1 MHTTEGYEMPK
12 FTSVENIRSE
22 RLRLDSE
29 FESGL
34 PDYLQD
40 YFDEEEFK
48 FVERKFYDDKRTAK
62 YEHTVEERREYKEN
76 EKEEFWKNNSAEIV
90 KKPKS
95 VGSHLE
101 PVYQP
106 PARATQRVEEEINL
120 NYDEKQA
127 LIRLCEDD
135 LELFA
140 VRYFPH
146 YLKKPSSKLHK
157 FLYKTLTR
165 EINSTK
171 REDGFKWAIAAP
183 RHNAKSS
190 IVSAIL
196 PLWCICYN
204 KKRFICIISDT
215 ADQAQDFLSDIKSEL
230 QDNAMLAEDFPY
242 AIGKGETW
250 RLDNIVTPNG
260 IKIMALGTGNKIRG
274 RRFGVHRPDLVV
286 GDDLEN
292 SEMVRSKTQRHFIRY
307 TWFDKDLAYV
317 GGEKGSKTDF
327 IIVGTVLSKDSL
339 LNSLLDSEQYPEF
352 QSRRFAAVIS
362 FNTSPLWDEWDAILK
377 NRFDANRKDTAKD
390 FYLEH
395 KAEMLEGTNVLWP
408 EGDPYYDLM
417 IQKAT
422 KPSAFITEKQNEPV
436 DTTKIYVTSE
446 ELHWESFRTNPDV
459 IKSFKRVDYFGA
471 IDPSLGKKSTK
482 GDYSA
487 IITIAK
493 DRKTGFIYVVEMNLA
508 RRSVDEQIEAILAA
522 HRKYR
527 YKVFGVETNAFQYVL
542 AESLRKK
549 ARKEGILLPIKEK
562 NQYKDKKARFEGMLP
577 FLTDGTI
584 VFDTRR
590 NKEQA
595 KYALGI
601 DQICTFTGD
610 NDEHDDAP
618 DGLELAFSVCRAK
631 RFKMITKSTK

>member
-1 MHTTEGYEMPK
+1 MLR
-12 FTSVENIRSE
+12 FNSVAEVQDE
-22 RLRLDSE
+22 RRRLDGE

-40 YFDEEEFK
+40 YFDSEELKLVETEFY
-48 FVERKFYDDKRTAK
+48 VNKRRAK
-62 YEHTVEERREYKEN
+62 YEYSNEEKRAYKTRET
-76 EKEEFWKNNSAEIV
+76 EEFWKNNTAEIV
-90 KKPKS
+90 KKPRT

-106 PARATQRVEEEINL
+106 PARATERVEEEIEL
-120 NYDEKQA
+120 SQEDKQI

-157 FLYKTLTR
+157 FLYKTLTE
-165 EINSTK
+165 EINNTK

-230 QDNAMLAEDFPY
+230 TDNEKLAEDFPY

-250 RLDNIVTPNG
+250 RLDNIVTPNN
-260 IKIMALGTGNKIRG
+260 IKVMALGTGNKIRG
-274 RRFGVHRPDLVV
+274 RRFGVHRPDLIV

-307 TWFDKDLAYV
+307 TWFDKDLAYI
-317 GGEKGSKTDF
+317 GGEKGSRTDF

-339 LNSLLDSEQYPEF
+339 LNQLLDSDEYPEF
-352 QSRRFAAVIS
+352 KSMRFAAVRRFS
-362 FNTSPLWDEWDAILK
+362 DNPLWDEWSKILK
-377 NRFDANRKDTAKD
+377 NRFDIDRKETAQK
-390 FYLEH
+390 FFEERST
-395 KAEMLEGTNVLWP
+395 EMLKNTVVLWP

-417 IQKAT
+417 VQKVT

-436 DTTKIYVTSE
+436 DTTKIYISKD
-446 ELHWESFRTNPDV
+446 ELHWENFRSQPD
-459 IKSFKRVDYFGA
+459 IKKAFRNRVDYFGS

-487 IITIAK
+487 IVTIAK
-493 DRKTGFIYVVEMNLA
+493 DRRNGNIYVVEMNLK
-508 RRSVDEQIEAILAA
+508 RRSVDEQIEAILQA
-522 HRKYR
+522 HRKYK
-527 YKVFGVETNAFQYVL
+527 YKLFGVETNAFQYVL
-542 AESLRKK
+542 ADSLRKK
-549 ARKEGILLPIKEK
+549 AKAEGMLLPIKEK
-562 NQYKDKKARFEGMLP
+562 NQYRDKKARFEGMLP

-584 VFDTRR
+584 MFNTDKDK
-590 NKEQA
+590 NSA

-601 DQICTFTGD
+601 EQICTFTGD

-618 DGLELAFSVCRAK
+618 DALELAFSVCKAK

>member
-1 MHTTEGYEMPK
+1 MPR
-12 FTSVENIRSE
+12 FNSVAEVQDE
-22 RLRLDSE
+22 RKRLDRE

-40 YFDEEEFK
+40 YFDNEELKLVETEFY
-48 FVERKFYDDKRTAK
+48 VNKRRAK
-62 YEHTVEERREYKEN
+62 YEYSVEERREFKTKET
-76 EKEEFWKNNSAEIV
+76 EEFWKNNTAEIV
-90 KKPKS
+90 KKPRT

-106 PARATQRVEEEINL
+106 PARATERVEEEIEL
-120 NYDEKQA
+120 SQEDKQI

-157 FLYKTLTR
+157 FLYKTLTE
-165 EINSTK
+165 EINNTK

-230 QDNAMLAEDFPY
+230 TDNEKLAEDFPY

-250 RLDNIVTPNG
+250 RLDNIVTPNN
-260 IKIMALGTGNKIRG
+260 IKVMALGTGNKIRG
-274 RRFGVHRPDLVV
+274 RRFGVHRPDLIV

-307 TWFDKDLAYV
+307 TWFDKDLAYI
-317 GGEKGSKTDF
+317 GGEKGSRTDF

-339 LNSLLDSEQYPEF
+339 LNQLLDSDEYPEF
-352 QSRRFAAVIS
+352 KSMRFAAVRRFS
-362 FNTSPLWDEWDAILK
+362 DSPLWDEWSKVLK
-377 NRFDANRKDTAKD
+377 NRFDVDRKETAQK
-390 FYLEH
+390 FFEERST
-395 KAEMLEGTNVLWP
+395 EMLKNTVVLWP

-417 IQKAT
+417 VQKVT

-436 DTTKIYVTSE
+436 DTTKIYISKD
-446 ELHWESFRTNPDV
+446 ELHWENFRSQPD
-459 IKSFKRVDYFGA
+459 IKKAFRNRVDYFGS

-487 IITIAK
+487 IVTIAK
-493 DRKTGFIYVVEMNLA
+493 DRRNGNIYVVEMNLK
-508 RRSVDEQIEAILAA
+508 RRSVDEQIEAILQA
-522 HRKYR
+522 HRKYK
-527 YKVFGVETNAFQYVL
+527 YKLFGVETNAFQYVL
-542 AESLRKK
+542 ADSLRKK
-549 ARKEGILLPIKEK
+549 AKAEGMLLPIKEK
-562 NQYKDKKARFEGMLP
+562 NQYRDKKARFEGMLP

-584 VFDTRR
+584 MFNTDKDK
-590 NKEQA
+590 NSA

-601 DQICTFTGD
+601 EQICTFTGD

-618 DGLELAFSVCRAK
+618 DALELAFSVCKAK

>member
-1 MHTTEGYEMPK
+1 MLR
-12 FTSVENIRSE
+12 FNSVAEVQDE
-22 RLRLDSE
+22 RRRLDGE

-40 YFDEEEFK
+40 YFDSEELKLVETEFY
-48 FVERKFYDDKRTAK
+48 VNKRRAK
-62 YEHTVEERREYKEN
+62 YEYSNEEKRAYKTKET
-76 EKEEFWKNNSAEIV
+76 EEFWKNNTAEIV
-90 KKPKS
+90 KKPRT

-106 PARATQRVEEEINL
+106 PARATERVEEEIEL
-120 NYDEKQA
+120 SQEDKQI

-157 FLYKTLTR
+157 FLYKTLTE
-165 EINSTK
+165 EINNTK

-230 QDNAMLAEDFPY
+230 TDNEKLAEDFPY

-250 RLDNIVTPNG
+250 RLDNIVTPNN
-260 IKIMALGTGNKIRG
+260 IKVMALGTGNKIRG
-274 RRFGVHRPDLVV
+274 RRFGVHRPDLIV

-307 TWFDKDLAYV
+307 TWFDKDLAYI
-317 GGEKGSKTDF
+317 GGEKGSRTDF

-339 LNSLLDSEQYPEF
+339 LNQLLDSDEYPEF
-352 QSRRFAAVIS
+352 KSMRFAAVRRFS
-362 FNTSPLWDEWDAILK
+362 DNPLWDEWSKILK
-377 NRFDANRKDTAKD
+377 NRFDIDRKETAQK
-390 FYLEH
+390 FFEERST
-395 KAEMLEGTNVLWP
+395 EMLKNTVVLWP

-417 IQKAT
+417 VQKVT

-436 DTTKIYVTSE
+436 DTTKIYISKD
-446 ELHWESFRTNPDV
+446 ELHWENFRSQPD
-459 IKSFKRVDYFGA
+459 IKKAFRNRVDYFGS

-487 IITIAK
+487 IVTIAK
-493 DRKTGFIYVVEMNLA
+493 DRRNGNIYVVEMNLK
-508 RRSVDEQIEAILAA
+508 RRSVDEQIEAILQA
-522 HRKYR
+522 HRKYK
-527 YKVFGVETNAFQYVL
+527 YKLFGVETNAFQYVL
-542 AESLRKK
+542 ADSLRKK
-549 ARKEGILLPIKEK
+549 AKAEGMLLPIKEK
-562 NQYKDKKARFEGMLP
+562 NQYRDKKARFEGMLP

-584 VFDTRR
+584 MFNTDKDK
-590 NKEQA
+590 NSA

-601 DQICTFTGD
+601 EQICTFTGD

-618 DGLELAFSVCRAK
+618 DALELAFSVCKAK